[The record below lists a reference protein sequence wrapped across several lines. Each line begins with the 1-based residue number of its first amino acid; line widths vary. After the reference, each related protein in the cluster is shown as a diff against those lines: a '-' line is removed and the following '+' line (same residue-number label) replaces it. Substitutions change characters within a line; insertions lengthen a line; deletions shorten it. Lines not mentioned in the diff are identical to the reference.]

1 MMFYSLRGR
10 PIRRVLETT
19 SSLAVTNKAHWCV
32 ARLSWA
38 SAVIHFTR
46 RADGRNCWWQWH
58 FTSHRWKSQILV
70 ESRDF
75 CLPTCT
81 RPPPIWA
88 GFPSVRV
95 YCHEVWY
102 GKTRMEWLP
111 DSAQNLKIWLLVL
124 TEYMKV
130 TDRRTDR
137 QADRRIDR
145 HHHDGIGRA
154 YAWHWP
160 DHHWQRNWRVPW
172 TSSRMCADKKRTLRA
187 TILTI
192 FSQRLSFCEMWQDFL
207 DFFFGNHHKFEL
219 LTFAR

>member
-1 MMFYSLRGR
+1 MCDDRRERLRWYTLLDGPTVETVDDNDTSPVIGEKAR
-10 PIRRVLETT
+10 YWSRVATFAYPPA
-19 SSLAVTNKAHWCV
+19 LA
-32 ARLSWA
+32 
-38 SAVIHFTR
+38 
-46 RADGRNCWWQWH
+46 
-58 FTSHRWKSQILV
+58 
-70 ESRDF
+70 
-75 CLPTCT
+75 
-81 RPPPIWA
+81 PPIWA

-160 DHHWQRNWRVPW
+160 DHHWQRHGR
-172 TSSRMCADKKRTLRA
+172 LRA
-187 TILTI
+187 CVRTKSGHFEQL
-192 FSQRLSFCEMWQDFL
+192 FWQYSVSV
-207 DFFFGNHHKFEL
+207 
-219 LTFAR
+219 